1 MDLTNGGWRRKWI
14 TFSITNIIGDI
25 LLDKIYD
32 ICVIRHR
39 AILDLALI
47 IYRHAAKHV
56 MLSLILE
63 NSLVGGS
70 S

>member
-1 MDLTNGGWRRKWI
+1 MIYVL
-14 TFSITNIIGDI
+14 
-25 LLDKIYD
+25 YD
-32 ICVIRHR
+32 IR